1 MPATATATATALT
14 HARRVWPGIRRE
26 VLPALLLF
34 WANLAACGLAFAAL
48 EPDDN
53 WLVGLYW
60 SSVTGSTTGFGDVLP
75 SSVPSMLLTMYAIA
89 SSWVLNLVV
98 ATLLIKNVIPEPHL
112 FTDAEQRHGQ
122 AHDAVQTAHA
132 RYQTAMLEELCGDAL
147 GKDPRGRDAYR
158 ELQQVE
164 RRLRDAQLALR
175 HEQSERGE
183 APTVPHLP
191 RR

>member
-1 MPATATATATALT
+1 MPATAIALT

-34 WANLAACGLAFAAL
+34 WANLAGCGLAFAAL

-132 RYQTAMLEELCGDAL
+132 RYQTALLEELYGDAL
-147 GKDPRGRDAYR
+147 GKDPHGRHAYR
-158 ELQQVE
+158 DLQQVE
-164 RRLRDAQLALR
+164 GRLREAQLALH

-183 APTVPHLP
+183 TPTVPHL
-191 RR
+191 RHG